1 MTVEDATV
9 KHIEMTRGRLLGALF
24 VTVAL
29 VAGARLGAGAAPAST
44 AAAGASQRLL
54 VAGGPLLHG
63 SGELREVAVAGSL
76 AATVRQV
83 GSRERGPLWLA
94 WEVAATPAL
103 GNACCFDEKFRGAG
117 CRLESQRQ
125 SWGTRGDGRLGTGR
139 ELVLAR
145 WAGGE
150 VERVRAV
157 STSCEIDSGGLPLV
171 YLTDVDVA
179 ESVALLD
186 GLVRRGGDRRRDRS
200 EPLAALAYHAG
211 RAADEALHRLAAD
224 DRPSD
229 DREQALF
236 WIGQA
241 RGEEGARFLAGVAR
255 TDPSPDI
262 RKKAV
267 FSLSQNEAPSAIPA
281 IVEVAKTDR
290 DPDVRGEALFWL
302 AQSGAEQAP
311 RVLLARLD
319 EDPSREVRKKAI
331 FAISQL
337 EDGEGVPLLL
347 RIARE
352 RRDPDVRREALFW
365 LGQSD
370 DPRAI
375 DFFAEVLGQ

>member
-1 MTVEDATV
+1 MS
-9 KHIEMTRGRLLGALF
+9 HIEMTRGRLPGALF
-24 VTVAL
+24 MAVAL
-29 VAGARLGAGAAPAST
+29 AAGTRLGAGAAPAGT
-44 AAAGASQRLL
+44 AAAGASPRVV

-63 SGELREVAVAGSL
+63 SGEVREVAVAGSL
-76 AATVRQV
+76 AATVQQV

-103 GNACCFDEKFRGAG
+103 GNACCYDEKFRGAV

-125 SWGTRGDGRLGTGR
+125 SWGTRGDGHPGTGR

-171 YLTDVDVA
+171 YLTGVEAA

-186 GLVRRGGDRRRDRS
+186 GLVRRGDDRRGDRS
-200 EPLAALAYHAG
+200 QPLAALAYHAG
-211 RAADEALHRLAAD
+211 RAAEEALHRLAAAA
-224 DRPSD
+224 RPSD

-255 TDPSPDI
+255 TDPSPEI
-262 RKKAV
+262 REKAV

-290 DPDVRGEALFWL
+290 DPEVRGQALFWL

-311 RVLLARLD
+311 QVLLARLD
-319 EDPSREVRKKAI
+319 ADPSKEVRLSLI
-331 FAISQL
+331 HI
-337 EDGEGVPLLL
+337 
-347 RIARE
+347 
-352 RRDPDVRREALFW
+352 
-365 LGQSD
+365 
-370 DPRAI
+370 
-375 DFFAEVLGQ
+375 